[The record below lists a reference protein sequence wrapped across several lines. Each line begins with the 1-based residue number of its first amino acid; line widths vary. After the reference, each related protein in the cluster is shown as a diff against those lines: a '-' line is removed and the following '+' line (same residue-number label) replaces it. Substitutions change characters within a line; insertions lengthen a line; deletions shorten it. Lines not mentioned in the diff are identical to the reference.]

1 MATQVTNVYI
11 KKKNDTEW
19 TELEKVYNGD
29 ELIFQKSPTGYN
41 YDQIT
46 LSIAPS
52 GVENIW
58 YITNNS
64 PYTVNVGWTN
74 GVIATY
80 VPNTLYPFPVGI
92 NPIWVQVGSLPAANL
107 GALNLYTYIA
117 NCPVSYIYLRNLF
130 VK

>member
-52 GVENIW
+52 GIDTIW
-58 YITNNS
+58 YIVNNS

-74 GVIATY
+74 GIVATY
-80 VPNTLYPFPVGI
+80 VPNTVFQFPVGI

-117 NCPVSYIYLRNLF
+117 ICPVSYKYLRELYI
-130 VK
+130 K